1 MKLFPILALILM
13 GMSVSNADDNKGPP
27 VEEIGT
33 IKEPMA
39 VTKSRLIGLTENQIL
54 KLMRISKLE
63 SENKA
68 ENKRSFPS
76 GHSSIPGLGGY
87 VYTRYNLLT
96 FRDGKVVQHELIDRL
111 SACVITEPRAE

>member
-1 MKLFPILALILM
+1 MKLSPILALIMM
-13 GMSVSNADDNKGPP
+13 GLSVSNADDDKAPP
-27 VEEIGT
+27 VKEIGT

-39 VTKSRLIGLTENQIL
+39 VAKSRLLGLTENQIL

-63 SENKA
+63 TEGKA
-68 ENKRSFPS
+68 ENKKSFPD
-76 GHSSIPGLGGY
+76 GHSSIPALGGY

-96 FRDGKVVQHELIDRL
+96 FQDGKVVRHELIDRL